1 MHVSRPLT
9 LLIFFLFTF
18 FYATAYEHPGGMH
31 TQEQIDLVKERIQQ
45 KKEPY
50 YQAYLQL
57 IDYADAALNHES
69 HALTD
74 FNVPGF
80 YIDSAAHR
88 TNSKSLQSD
97 AFDAY
102 ACALAY
108 QLNGD
113 EKFAEKALDFL
124 MAWANLNT
132 QYSNHDG
139 SLVMAYSGTA
149 MIMAADLLY
158 TYPNWGKDD
167 KAQFFSW
174 AKHVYRKACN
184 EIRGR
189 KNNWADWGRLGSILT
204 AQLLDDSTEVEKN
217 IQLIKSDLF
226 HKIADDGH
234 MPEEVRREKNGIW
247 YTYFSLAPIT
257 AACWVALQAEE
268 VDLFTYQKN
277 GKSIKSALDY
287 LLYYTQQPEQW
298 KWFEQPRPGSPESW
312 PGNLFEAMHGIYG
325 DEAYK
330 SYVEGVRPLSYPTH
344 HFAWSFPTLMK
355 PLKGYKNSAVN
366 QDLEVIRERVITELM
381 EHPVNQSEIQQLI
394 NTIQED
400 GSWPDINYEDVSR
413 TGFEHAIHLQ
423 NMIDLSRAYKKQDSK
438 FYFDPQL
445 KQVIDASFNF
455 WLEHN
460 FICDNWWWNQ
470 IGTPDRLVSTLLIMD
485 ESLSDVQK
493 VKAAPIVGRANLGA
507 WGARPGGDLIKIAGI
522 LGKYALFTR
531 DSNTLE
537 EVVKTMAREIAYAKE
552 RNTSEDMRGLQTDL
566 SFHHRHDR
574 VTSTLSYGMGYAD
587 AFAEWAAKVA
597 GTQYG
602 FPEDK
607 IRLLVDFY
615 LDGISKTMVYG
626 KYPDPGA
633 KNRSISRV
641 GTLQPY
647 NTETPLMLLQAT
659 NYRKEALKE
668 IVNIR
673 NGETAPKLAFNKFF
687 WHTEYLSHQRPD
699 YFASVR
705 MFSSR
710 NHTMEQPYNGEGLK
724 NHHLGDGANF
734 ISQSGKEY
742 LDIFPIW
749 DWQKIPGTTVV
760 QKPALPSEEEI
771 QKKGLTDFVGAV
783 TDGTYGAAGF
793 DFKSPLD
800 PLEAKK
806 AWFMFDEEYVCLG
819 AAIRSDANYPVATTL
834 NQAYLNND
842 VVVMQKKRKSTL
854 QKGEHKLK
862 KVNWLY
868 HDGIAYIFPEARE
881 LHLRNQMASGS
892 WYSINRQADSPKEE
906 IRQETFTLWLDH
918 GKKPKNE
925 NYAYIVIP
933 AVEESSIESYRE
945 NLPVKILANNTEVQ
959 AVQHTVLEISQLIF
973 YQPNEIQLSEEVNL
987 TAIDPAMVMIQ
998 MDGQAITKITVSDP
1012 THKLKTIHLK
1022 IGAQIRAIA
1031 ENCAISWHEDEGYS
1045 NIVIHLPQGEYA
1057 GQSISI
1063 ENKLL

>member
-1 MHVSRPLT
+1 MHVNRPLT
-9 LLIFFLFTF
+9 LLIFFLFIF

-31 TQEQIDLVKERIQQ
+31 TQEQIDFVKERIQQ
-45 KKEPY
+45 KPY
-50 YQAYLQL
+50 YEAYLQL
-57 IDYADAALNHES
+57 IDYADAALKHES

-74 FNVPGF
+74 FDVPGF

-88 TNSKSLQSD
+88 ANSKSLQSD

-102 ACALAY
+102 AAALAY
-108 QLNGD
+108 QLSRD
-113 EKFAEKALDFL
+113 EKYAEKALDFL
-124 MAWANLNT
+124 MAWANQNT

-139 SLVMAYSGTA
+139 SLVMAYSGTS
-149 MIMAADLLY
+149 MIIAADLLY
-158 TYPNWGKDD
+158 TYTNWGKDD

-174 AKHVYRKACN
+174 AKNVYRKACN
-184 EIRGR
+184 EIRER
-189 KNNWADWGRLGSILT
+189 KNNWADWGRFGSILT
-204 AQLLDDSTEVEKN
+204 AHLLDDTTEVEKN
-217 IQLIKSDLF
+217 IQLIRSDLF

-268 VDLFTYQKN
+268 IDLFTYQVN

-287 LLYYTQQPEQW
+287 LLYHTQHPEQW
-298 KWFEQPRPGSPESW
+298 KWFEHPRPGSPEVW
-312 PGNLFEAMHGIYG
+312 PENLFEAMHGIYG
-325 DEAYK
+325 DEAYEA
-330 SYVEGVRPLSYPTH
+330 YVEKARPLSYPMH

-355 PLKGYKNSAVN
+355 PLKVYENSAVN

-381 EHPVNQSEIQQLI
+381 ERPINQSEIQQLI

-400 GSWPDINYEDVSR
+400 GSWPGINYEDVSR

-423 NMIDLSRAYKKQDSK
+423 NMIALSRAYKKQESK
-438 FYFDPQL
+438 FYHDPQL

-470 IGTPDRLVSTLLIMD
+470 IGTPDRLVSILLIMD

-493 VKAAPIVGRANLGA
+493 EKVAPIVGRANLGA

-531 DSNTLE
+531 GSETLE
-537 EVVKTMAREIAYAKE
+537 EVVKTMASEISYAKE
-552 RNTSEDMRGLQTDL
+552 RNTPEDMRGLQTDL
-566 SFHHRHDR
+566 SFHHRRDR
-574 VTSTLSYGMGYAD
+574 VTSTLSYGLGYAD

-597 GTQYG
+597 GTQYS
-602 FPEDK
+602 FPEDR

-633 KNRSISRV
+633 KNRSITRA

-647 NTETPLMLLQAT
+647 NAETPLMLLQAT
-659 NYRKEALKE
+659 DYRKEELKE
-668 IVNIR
+668 IADIR
-673 NGETAPKLAFNKFF
+673 NGEAAPKLTFNKFF

-699 YFASVR
+699 YFTSVR

-710 NHTMEQPYNGEGLK
+710 NHSMEQPYNGEGLK

-734 ISQSGKEY
+734 ISKTGEEY

-760 QKPALPSEEEI
+760 QKPDLPSEEEI
-771 QKKGLTDFVGAV
+771 QKEGLTDFVGAV
-783 TDGTYGAAGF
+783 TDGTYGAASF

-800 PLEAKK
+800 PLEARK

-819 AAIRSDANYPVATTL
+819 TAIRSEANYPVATTL
-834 NQAYLNND
+834 NQAYLHND

-862 KVNWLY
+862 KVGWIY
-868 HDGIAYIFPEARE
+868 HDDIAYIFPNATEV
-881 LHLRNQMASGS
+881 HLKNQEASGS

-906 IRQETFTLWLDH
+906 ISNETFTVWLDH

-925 NYAYIVIP
+925 DYAYIVVPSIK
-933 AVEESSIESYRE
+933 EGSIENYRE
-945 NLPVKILANNTEVQ
+945 NLPIKILANTEEIQ
-959 AVQHTVLEISQLIF
+959 AVQHTSLGSNQIIF
-973 YQPNEIQLSEEVNL
+973 YQPNEVQLSEEVKL
-987 TAIDPAMVMIQ
+987 TAVDPAIVMIQ
-998 MDGQAITKITVSDP
+998 MNGQSVEKISVADP
-1012 THKLKTIHLK
+1012 SRKLDTIHLK
-1022 IGAQIRAIA
+1022 VNSRINTYA
-1031 ENCAISWHEDEGYS
+1031 ENCEISWHEDEGNS
-1045 NIVIHLPQGEYA
+1045 DIVITLPKGEFA
-1057 GQSISI
+1057 GKSVTIKNS
-1063 ENKLL
+1063 L